1 VSTDNPRFEDLG
13 LSPATLSAI
22 KANGFEIP
30 SPIQSAFIPIALTG
44 ADCIGQA
51 HTGTGKTAAFVLP
64 ILEAVDS
71 SIRTPQALV
80 LTPTR
85 ELSEQVANEARRF
98 THGRSELGVACVV
111 GGRSIS
117 AQVEAI
123 KKGAQLIVGTP
134 GRILDLMGRRV
145 FNPANLNFIV
155 LDEADRM
162 LDIGFMPDITRILK
176 QCPEKRQTML
186 LSATMPPPVER
197 LANRFMRDPQ
207 MVDLSKDAIHAGDI
221 EQFFLTVDLDRKFG
235 ALVRIL
241 AKHKPRQALVF
252 TRTKRGADSLYN
264 RFRKRLTDVA
274 TLHGDLPQGK
284 RDRVMKDFRSG
295 KIRLLVATDIAGRG
309 LDVSGISHIINYEI
323 PEHCDDYVHRI
334 GRTGRLSSESSGY
347 AFTFVTREQGG
358 ELTRIEMRINTMLQE
373 YLIPGYELARPV
385 KGAGHVNDI
394 KQPTW

>member
-1 VSTDNPRFEDLG
+1 VPSDNLRFEDLG
-13 LSPATLSAI
+13 LSSATLGAI
-22 KANGFEIP
+22 KSNGFEKP
-30 SPIQSAFIPIALTG
+30 SPIQAAFIPLALSG
-44 ADCIGQA
+44 VDCIGQA
-51 HTGTGKTAAFVLP
+51 HTGTGKTAAFVIP
-64 ILEAVDS
+64 MLEAVDAT
-71 SIRTPQALV
+71 IGTPQALV

-85 ELSEQVANEARRF
+85 ELSEQVTNEAKRF
-98 THGRSELGVACVV
+98 TQGEKKLGVACVV
-111 GGRSIS
+111 GGRSIH

-123 KKGAQLIVGTP
+123 NRGAQLIVGTP

-145 FNPANLNFIV
+145 FNPSHLKFVV

-162 LDIGFMPDITRILK
+162 LDIGFLPDITKILK

-207 MVDLSKDAIHAGDI
+207 MVDMSQDEITSRNI
-221 EQFFLTVDLDRKFG
+221 EQFYLTVDADRKFG

-241 AKHKPRQALVF
+241 AKQKPRQALVF

-264 RFRKRLTDVA
+264 KFRKRLPGVA

-295 KIRLLVATDIAGRG
+295 AIRLLVATDIAGRG

-334 GRTGRLSSESSGY
+334 GRTGRLSSESIGY

-358 ELTRIEMRINTMLQE
+358 ELTRIEMRVNTMLQE

-394 KQPTW
+394 KQPSW